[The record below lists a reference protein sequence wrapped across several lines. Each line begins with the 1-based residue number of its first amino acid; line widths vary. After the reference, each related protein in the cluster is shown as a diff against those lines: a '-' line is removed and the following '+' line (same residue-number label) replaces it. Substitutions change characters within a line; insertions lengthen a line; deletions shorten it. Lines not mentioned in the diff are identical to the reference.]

1 MLSCGRERF
10 DPASD
15 HSRIASC
22 WFKLACSLL
31 GLWLVHMECSLYT
44 ITQRFEG
51 SVLNTDL
58 KTVIKR
64 KQEGGWGGEAPCAQ
78 ALQRM
83 LNFPLAQ
90 LKILTYR
97 TAQWV

>member
-1 MLSCGRERF
+1 
-10 DPASD
+10 
-15 HSRIASC
+15 
-22 WFKLACSLL
+22 
-31 GLWLVHMECSLYT
+31 MECSLYT

-64 KQEGGWGGEAPCAQ
+64 KPKGWGGEAPCAQ

-90 LKILTYR
+90 LKILTEQLNGFEAMESSELSEKTEANR
-97 TAQWV
+97 GRKRKPDCWKSPTS